1 MNTRVHI
8 LAVGSELLT
17 PFFQDTDSLYLTRR
31 LNDLGLDVA
40 EKGVVGDELENL
52 RDAVG
57 GALKNADLVFITGG
71 LGPTDDD
78 RTREAASAVLG
89 LPLELHEDIV
99 RTIEA
104 RFLRR
109 GKIMPVLNR
118 KQAEIIRGAD
128 VLANAEGT
136 APGQWVEAGGKIIVL
151 LPGPPVELQSICETQ
166 VWARLAARKRGFL
179 ARKTLKTAGLT
190 ESELEEIIG
199 DLYPR
204 DPGRRLTVLASPGQ
218 IELHV
223 SAFSDTSEG
232 EAREKAGALASEL
245 RRRLGQAVFSD
256 DGADLETTVGRLLAA
271 RKETVAIAESCSGGL
286 VCRRVTRVPGST
298 AYFLEGFVTYGNAA
312 KIARLGVPAETI
324 ESFGAVSPETAEAM
338 ARGAR
343 DRAGADYGL
352 AVTGIAGPS
361 GGTAAKPV
369 GLVFCAIADAGG
381 VRVER
386 NLFLG
391 DRLRVQDQSAQ
402 KALDMLRRTI
412 AEKADR

>member
-1 MNTRVHI
+1 MNIRI

-40 EKGVVGDELENL
+40 EKGVVGDEFENL
-52 RDAVG
+52 KSAIRRS
-57 GALKNADLVFITGG
+57 LESADLVFITGG

-78 RTREAASAVLG
+78 RTREAVSSVLG
-89 LPLELHEDIV
+89 RPLELHEDIV
-99 RTIEA
+99 RAIEA

-109 GKIMPVLNR
+109 GKTMPALNR
-118 KQAEIIRGAD
+118 KQADVIRGAD

-136 APGQWVEAGGKIIVL
+136 APGQWVEAEGKIIVL

-166 VWARLAARKRGFL
+166 VWPRLATGKKGYL
-179 ARKTLKTAGLT
+179 ARKTMKTAGLT
-190 ESELEEIIG
+190 ESEVEEQIG
-199 DLYPR
+199 GLYPR

-223 SAFSDTSEG
+223 SAFSSASES
-232 EAREKAGALASEL
+232 EALEKVDALALEL
-245 RRRLGQAVFSD
+245 RRRLGPAVYSD
-256 DGADLETTVGRLLAA
+256 DGADLETAVGRLLAA
-271 RKETVAIAESCSGGL
+271 RNETVAVAESCTGGL
-286 VCRRVTRVPGST
+286 VSRRLIRVPGSS
-298 AYFLEGFVTYGNAA
+298 AYFLEGFVTYSNKA
-312 KIARLGVPAETI
+312 KTARLGVPAEMI

-338 ARGAR
+338 ARGVR
-343 DRAGADYGL
+343 DAAGADYGL

-369 GLVFCAIADAGG
+369 GLVYCAIADAAG

-391 DRLRVQDQSAQ
+391 DRNRVQDQAAQ
-402 KALDMLRRTI
+402 KILDMLRRTVE
-412 AEKADR
+412 EKASR